1 MPFST
6 LPDSSNLALRT
17 IAMPKDSNPS
27 GDIFGGWLVSQ
38 MDLAGGLIARRY
50 TKGRVTTVAIKEV
63 VFHSPVKIGDEV
75 SCYVTIEKIGHTS
88 LTLQME
94 VWVLSTQRENI
105 EKVTEGT
112 FVFVAIDEKGHPRP
126 VESNFQ

>member
-1 MPFST
+1 MISGMI
-6 LPDSSNLALRT
+6 PDPSSLALRT

-27 GDIFGGWLVSQ
+27 GDIFGGWIVSQ

-50 TKGRVTTVAIKEV
+50 AKGRVTTVAIKEM

-75 SCYVTIEKIGHTS
+75 SCYVTITKVGHTS
-88 LTLQME
+88 LTLQIE
-94 VWVLSTQRENI
+94 VWALSTQREKM
-105 EKVTEGT
+105 EKVTEGI

-126 VESNFQ
+126 VEA